1 MRYAPRM
8 EPGTRHPPIGPADP
22 PAPGGTARAV
32 GKALLGLLLLCAG
45 AAVVPRIVCGRQAE
59 ALYAGT
65 GDAQDDLGREVA
77 AFACAPS
84 AAAFRTGSTRFDG
97 EWALVTQQMAV
108 LGLGQIALAHPQRR
122 VAYLPT
128 IQGCVKRLLDPKMTA
143 FGEEAWNEQGLRA
156 LESKNGHAYLG
167 YVNLA
172 LGMLRLLDPGT
183 RHAALHDRLTT
194 ALARRIQ
201 AAPHHFIETYP
212 GETYPA
218 DVAMVV
224 GSIGLYDQ
232 VTGQVTGQGTGQA
245 ASHRALLRD
254 FAASFRAVALDPR
267 SGLVYQRLDA
277 LTGRATGAPRASG
290 TALCVYALSFADR
303 ALSRQL
309 FDALAV
315 GQRAALFGF
324 GAVREYPPGHAGV
337 GDIDSGPVV
346 LGVSVSATGFALAG
360 ARLFEERGLFTELY
374 RTADLFGVPVG
385 GAYGRLF
392 LSGGPL
398 GNAILL
404 AMLTATWQRGD
415 A

>member
-1 MRYAPRM
+1 M
-8 EPGTRHPPIGPADP
+8 
-22 PAPGGTARAV
+22 
-32 GKALLGLLLLCAG
+32 KALLGVLLVCAG
-45 AAVVPRIVCGRQAE
+45 AATVPRVLCGLRAE
-59 ALYAGT
+59 ALYAGL
-65 GDAQDDLGREVA
+65 GEAQDDLGREVA
-77 AFACAPS
+77 AFACTPA
-84 AAAFRTGSTRFDG
+84 AAAFRTGSPRFDG

-108 LGLGQIALAHPQRR
+108 LGLGQVVLAHPQRR
-122 VAYLPT
+122 AAYLPT
-128 IQGCVKRLLDPKMTA
+128 IQGCVKRLLDPAMTA

-156 LESKNGHAYLG
+156 LESGKGHAYLG

-183 RHAALHDRLTT
+183 RHAALHDRLT
-194 ALARRIQ
+194 ASLARRVQ

-224 GSIGLYDQ
+224 GSIGLYDRAL
-232 VTGQVTGQGTGQA
+232 GQA
-245 ASHRALLRD
+245 LGQAVGAGHRALLRD
-254 FAASFRAVALDPR
+254 FAASFRAIAVDPR
-267 SGLVYQRLDA
+267 SGLAHQRLDA
-277 LTGRATGAPRASG
+277 ATGRATGAPRASG

-303 ALSRQL
+303 ELSRQL

-315 GQRAALFGF
+315 GQRASLFGF
-324 GAVREYPPGHAGV
+324 SGVREYPPGQSGV

-346 LGVSVSATGFALAG
+346 LGLSVSATGFTLAG
-360 ARLFEERGLFTELY
+360 ARLFEDRGLFTELY
-374 RTADLFGVPVG
+374 RTADLFGVPVP

-404 AMLTATWQRGD
+404 AMLTATWERGG